1 MQSRIRS
8 GVLAAAMIA
17 GIPAGATAHHSHAMF
32 DHTRDVTIT
41 GTVSDFVYTNPH
53 AFLYVDV
60 KNDAGATVRY
70 WIEMTNI
77 PNMIRTGIT
86 RTTFKPGD
94 SITVVLRPLTDGKPG
109 GNYKRITAA
118 DGKVYSYEY

>member
-1 MQSRIRS
+1 M
-8 GVLAAAMIA
+8 LAAALALGVPGIA
-17 GIPAGATAHHSHAMF
+17 LAHHSHAMF
-32 DHTRDVTIT
+32 DHTRDVTIQ
-41 GTVSDFVYTNPH
+41 GTVQDFVYANPH
-53 AFLYVDV
+53 AFLYVMV
-60 KNDAGATVRY
+60 KGESGEPVRY

-77 PNMIRTGIT
+77 PNMIRSGIT

-94 SITVVLRPLTDGKPG
+94 NITVVLRPLTDGNPG